1 MSIKENIKL
10 EILKRL
16 EGSDSIDN
24 LTKEYGVSR
33 SSIYQ
38 WRNDNVPKSADNF
51 NISAREI
58 YLLRKEIES
67 LRQT

>member
-16 EGSDSIDN
+16 EGGEPIDN

-38 WRNDNVPKSADNF
+38 C
-51 NISAREI
+51 
-58 YLLRKEIES
+58 
-67 LRQT
+67 T